1 MIDGC
6 NWDLVSETV
15 LSPLLFSFLVGPVL
29 TDEIYGNSLISTVI
43 DSCNCSDS
51 SDIELSDDW
60 AAKKSPKITRASKSP
75 KLPR

>member
-1 MIDGC
+1 MIDSC
-6 NWDLVSETV
+6 NWDLGSEIS
-15 LSPLLFSFLVGPVL
+15 LSLFFMGSVL
-29 TDEIYGNSLISTVI
+29 TDEMYGNSLISTVI